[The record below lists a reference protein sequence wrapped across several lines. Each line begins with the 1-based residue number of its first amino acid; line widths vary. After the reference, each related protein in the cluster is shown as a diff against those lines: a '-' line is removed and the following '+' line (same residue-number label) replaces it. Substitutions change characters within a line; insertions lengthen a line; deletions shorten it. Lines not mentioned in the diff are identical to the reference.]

1 MYLEDH
7 HCFEEA
13 FRVYE
18 RGVSLFHFPHSRGI
32 WREYLSRFISRY
44 GGNKLERARELFER
58 VRFPREFHLVYSTSG
73 LRQRAGVLSVIC
85 AAGGEIWRAASLH
98 GRVRPRHNRG
108 SRGGETGG
116 ISLLRGKSVGILR
129 CFQNA
134 GNLDACDGDGSR
146 GTGEGGGGAVCGPG
160 DEAGGVGPCPR
171 DLRVCGAVLQPADG
185 GEFLGRLA
193 GIRGA
198 TWE

>member
-58 VRFPREFHLVYSTSG
+58 VRFPREFVFNKWTP
-73 LRQRAGVLSVIC
+73 AT
-85 AAGGEIWRAASLH
+85 
-98 GRVRPRHNRG
+98 RG
-108 SRGGETGG
+108 SFICYMRGW
-116 ISLLRGKSVGILR
+116 RR
-129 CFQNA
+129 N
-134 GNLDACDGDGSR
+134 
-146 GTGEGGGGAVCGPG
+146 
-160 DEAGGVGPCPR
+160 
-171 DLRVCGAVLQPADG
+171 
-185 GEFLGRLA
+185 LA
-193 GIRGA
+193 GCVIA
-198 TWE
+198 WTC